1 MTISEMMTQAMYE
14 REVENLWE
22 SITAPNPNMEK
33 FTDASYSLEMAYEHI
48 CKAMDSMYEAV
59 KELEGTEAEDRV
71 TSLMNDLE
79 DIQCD
84 IDAMKN
90 RLERGEC

>member
-1 MTISEMMTQAMYE
+1 MTISEIATQAMYE

-22 SITAPNPNMEK
+22 RITAPNPNMDK
-33 FTDASYSLEMAYEHI
+33 FTEASKSLATAYEYI
-48 CKAMDSMYEAV
+48 CHAMDSMYEAV
-59 KELEGTEAEDRV
+59 KALNETEAEDRV
-71 TSLMNDLE
+71 TSMMNDLE
-79 DIQCD
+79 DLQCD